1 LWADFVEE
9 QFMADERNVRNRVR
23 ARRLARGWSQEE
35 LAAQAG
41 ISRTGISAI
50 ETGRL
55 VPSAVA
61 VLSLARAFEC
71 QVEELFSLGTLGSD
85 GGNWA
90 WSPRGEPCRWWH
102 ASVAG
107 RTLVYPSETTCMPRP
122 HDGVFHDGLF
132 ERRSNVAP
140 SEVLV
145 IASCDPALCI
155 LISEYERQSG
165 FHAIAL
171 QRSSGEALSL
181 LARGLIH
188 VAGVHLEERGHD
200 GCNSAAAAR
209 ALDDSFCLLRTA
221 FWQEGLAVAPSRRVG
236 SVQQA
241 IEGRLNWVGREPG
254 SAAGEL
260 LAKLLGNRAAKHIA
274 RSHRGV
280 AEAVCGGWADVG
292 ICVRLVS
299 DDAGLDFLAVRE
311 EAYDLCFTSAA
322 SVDPRLRALVQT
334 VRSPEYRRLIE
345 DLPGYDVSEIGALA
359 TAGQRQPRQI

>member
-1 LWADFVEE
+1 
-9 QFMADERNVRNRVR
+9 
-23 ARRLARGWSQEE
+23 
-35 LAAQAG
+35 
-41 ISRTGISAI
+41 
-50 ETGRL
+50 
-55 VPSAVA
+55 
-61 VLSLARAFEC
+61 
-71 QVEELFSLGTLGSD
+71 
-85 GGNWA
+85 
-90 WSPRGEPCRWWH
+90 
-102 ASVAG
+102 
-107 RTLVYPSETTCMPRP
+107 MPRP